1 MNLLNEKY
9 IKLNIIKTKNIIN
22 INLAKIIPTII
33 DNAIVSNNLSLLM
46 LFFILIIFV
55 YSCILENLY

>member
-22 INLAKIIPTII
+22 INLAKITPIII

-55 YSCILENLY
+55 YKALFY